1 MPKRI
6 VVKQCCGV
14 VIDVQDFFLS
24 QLDARLRANIEVNT
38 ANLIRLFGYFKI
50 PVVATLE
57 RPIDL
62 KGQMPDF
69 LGECFGDL
77 PSGLGKSFEK
87 DFFDL
92 TKDSRIKAHL
102 AKLKKKQAI
111 VAGCETDVCVV
122 QSCLGLLDLGYE
134 VYAVEELVFSSAR
147 AVEAAKA
154 RMQAEGVVFL
164 SYKTL
169 YFELLE
175 AVGDS
180 RHANKMLKTL
190 GPFPDDIPEAAID

>member
-69 LGECFGDL
+69 LGECFGGL

-122 QSCLGLLDLGYE
+122 QSALGLLDLGYE
-134 VYAVEELVFSSAR
+134 VFAVEELVFSSAR

-180 RHANKMLKTL
+180 RHANRMLKKL

>member
-69 LGECFGDL
+69 LGECFGGL

-111 VAGCETDVCVV
+111 VAGCETDVCVL
-122 QSCLGLLDLGYE
+122 QSCLGLLDLDYE
-134 VYAVEELVFSSAR
+134 VYAVEELLFSSAGDVSAAR
-147 AVEAAKA
+147 A
-154 RMQAEGVVFL
+154 RLQAEGVVFL

-169 YFELLE
+169 YFELIE
-175 AVGDS
+175 AVGGS
-180 RHANKMLKTL
+180 RHAEKLDKAL
-190 GPFPDDIPEAAID
+190 GPFPADLPESAV